1 MVTERA
7 DSDAIGF
14 ISFNRGATEADIAG
28 ELASGRLGPEQIVA
42 VKQAENA
49 LTVELAR
56 IDQAREAAWL
66 QDTQSA
72 R

>member
-7 DSDAIGF
+7 DGDAIGF
-14 ISFNRGATEADIAG
+14 ISFNRDATEVDIAG